1 MSMSDVVYLLK
12 QDLRQSL
19 RFKPARGKRTKRTSP
34 IRRFMPIIIPT
45 AVAAAI
51 LYAILA
57 VTPIVGW
64 SVVRDLIL
72 NNLGIGAALFNA
84 ILVFTFMGSVMVS
97 TTTVGNGPRM
107 EYMMVMPIS
116 LRSLFMEKTLIIIL
130 YNSVLWIV
138 VGVPIFLG
146 FSVVSGSPFAFL
158 SVVTFVLL
166 MLSLL
171 TTGVSLGGLV
181 GLLFARLLAGRRRLK
196 QAGYFVMTAFAIVI
210 SMVWYVSI
218 YSDSGGSAIF
228 DWLINLAVSLG
239 FSSDLTPGYT
249 ISAIPLGML
258 VGVPFRLQDLILAV
272 TIAGV
277 ALLLLYANSVVS
289 EAAHYSGWLAA
300 GSVRS
305 SKRVVLPK
313 HTNWDPRPIPGLM
326 FNTTISVSIWYNL
339 ANVRREARV
348 FANYLLGPLRIV
360 IWFFIPVLGSGSSD
374 VLSGFLPY
382 FGMSAMIPIAAS
394 YGLYFAGYETVY
406 EGKNLMNLQLAA
418 TNLED
423 YVKGKIYSALP
434 FSLAAGVLM
443 SIVVVIISPSMWLY
457 IGILPVIA
465 VSTTMASG
473 AISANAAALGG
484 DFKAERSITRQRGA
498 SVQMPIKGWSILRA
512 QLVPNMIGFIA
523 VGVIIALGIVAGPLL
538 SYAALPFYYLGCLGL
553 TRHYA
558 RAAGRKLAQIEASQY
573 L

>member
-1 MSMSDVVYLLK
+1 M
-12 QDLRQSL
+12 
-19 RFKPARGKRTKRTSP
+19 
-34 IRRFMPIIIPT
+34 
-45 AVAAAI
+45 
-51 LYAILA
+51 
-57 VTPIVGW
+57 
-64 SVVRDLIL
+64 
-72 NNLGIGAALFNA
+72 
-84 ILVFTFMGSVMVS
+84 
-97 TTTVGNGPRM
+97 
-107 EYMMVMPIS
+107 
-116 LRSLFMEKTLIIIL
+116 
-130 YNSVLWIV
+130 
-138 VGVPIFLG
+138 
-146 FSVVSGSPFAFL
+146 
-158 SVVTFVLL
+158 
-166 MLSLL
+166 
-171 TTGVSLGGLV
+171 
-181 GLLFARLLAGRRRLK
+181 
-196 QAGYFVMTAFAIVI
+196 
-210 SMVWYVSI
+210 
-218 YSDSGGSAIF
+218 
-228 DWLINLAVSLG
+228 
-239 FSSDLTPGYT
+239 
-249 ISAIPLGML
+249 
-258 VGVPFRLQDLILAV
+258 
-272 TIAGV
+272 
-277 ALLLLYANSVVS
+277 
-289 EAAHYSGWLAA
+289 
-300 GSVRS
+300 
-305 SKRVVLPK
+305 
-313 HTNWDPRPIPGLM
+313 
-326 FNTTISVSIWYNL
+326 
-339 ANVRREARV
+339 
-348 FANYLLGPLRIV
+348 
-360 IWFFIPVLGSGSSD
+360 LGSGSSD